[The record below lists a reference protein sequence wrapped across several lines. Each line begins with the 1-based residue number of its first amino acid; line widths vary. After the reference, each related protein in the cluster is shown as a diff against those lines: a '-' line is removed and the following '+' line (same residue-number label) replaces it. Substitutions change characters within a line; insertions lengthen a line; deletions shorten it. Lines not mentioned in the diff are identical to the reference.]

1 MTLYDKSLR
10 PYKKVVLTKDN
21 TFTLYSAEF
30 DECYHSTNDGAL
42 NESLNKHIIPA
53 FDLLK
58 QKDKITILDIC
69 FGLGYNT
76 FSTIYYCKTN
86 NIKTKIEI
94 ISPEIDEELVRSLK
108 DFNYP
113 REFDS
118 IKNIIENIS
127 NNLCYEDEQF
137 KIDVIMG
144 DARKIILNLNSKFD
158 IVYQDAF
165 SPKKNPLL
173 WTREYF
179 KDLRKLCSDKIIIT
193 TYSSATPVRMGLYEN
208 GFLLYEHS
216 SSGVRAG
223 TIASLA
229 PLELNFIDM
238 ELKMSRNKEVKSL
251 KDSDFI

>member
-1 MTLYDKSLR
+1 MALYNKSLR
-10 PYKKVVLTKDN
+10 PFKKVVPTNDN

-86 NIKTKIEI
+86 NIKTKVEI

-108 DFNYP
+108 DFDYP
-113 REFDS
+113 KEFDGILHIINS
-118 IKNIIENIS
+118 IS
-127 NNLCYEDEQF
+127 DNLHYEDEQF
-137 KIDVIMG
+137 KISVIMG
-144 DARKIILNLNSKFD
+144 DARESLPALTKKFD
-158 IVYQDAF
+158 IIYQDAF
-165 SPKKNPLL
+165 SPNKNPLL

-179 KDLRKLCSDKIIIT
+179 KELRKLCSDEIVMT
-193 TYSSATPVRMGLYEN
+193 TYSSATSVRMGLYEN
-208 GFLLYEHS
+208 GFLLYEYS
-216 SSGVRAG
+216 ASGIRAG
-223 TIASLA
+223 TIASLM
-229 PLELNFIDM
+229 PLDLTFIDM
-238 ELKMSRNKEVKSL
+238 ELKMSRNKEAKSL